1 MDALETRALT
11 KLYGST
17 RAVDALDMHVPR
29 GSIYGFVGK
38 NGSGKST
45 TMKLASGL
53 VTPTSGEVLLFGRRR
68 TPDIPIGTLI
78 EMPGIIGGLS
88 ALDNLMTKA
97 TALGVVRAKAQCQGL
112 LALVGLTEV
121 AKRHVKGFSLGM
133 KQRLGIALALI
144 GAPDLLL
151 LDEPLNGLD
160 PEAARSTR
168 EMLRGLAANHS
179 MTIVISSHV
188 IDQLNRVVDRFGV
201 ISRGRI
207 VSEFTDA
214 EMRAACGDSI
224 HLRTT
229 NPPRTVAVLER
240 ELPNVHLSLGDTD
253 AISLTATSS
262 GGLPTTEEVARILH
276 ANGLIPLEIG
286 MHSRDIEDYFVELM
300 EKGETHV

>member
-160 PEAARSTR
+160 PEAAY
-168 EMLRGLAANHS
+168 ELRTMMQEFVARGGAIFL
-179 MTIVISSHV
+179 SSHV
-188 IDQLNRVVDRFGV
+188 LDTVELARHRPAQSRCRPLRRHQPGPHRERVHRCGDARSLRRFHSPPHDQPPED
-201 ISRGRI
+201 RGR
-207 VSEFTDA
+207 TRTGA
-214 EMRAACGDSI
+214 PQRAPLAWGHRCDLAHGHVIRWAAYHRGGGAHPARQRS
-224 HLRTT
+224 H
-229 NPPRTVAVLER
+229 PP
-240 ELPNVHLSLGDTD
+240 
-253 AISLTATSS
+253 
-262 GGLPTTEEVARILH
+262 
-276 ANGLIPLEIG
+276 
-286 MHSRDIEDYFVELM
+286 
-300 EKGETHV
+300 